1 MSFWAAQQS
10 LRVFLFISSV
20 MEVASGEY
28 GDQTAWLV
36 KAVQECKC
44 EKDYKSEMN
53 GNGVHNPFLWHRPS
67 YEVCKYIKPLCNTM
81 QWVLCHTG
89 SVVSLHNTFFRKDCK
104 KFNFKCTTAFHWV
117 STFKQTMLYLFYSK
131 TVHKSTKRLHI
142 ATL

>member
-1 MSFWAAQQS
+1 M
-10 LRVFLFISSV
+10 FLFISSV

-67 YEVCKYIKPLCNTM
+67 DEVCKYTKPLCNMM
-81 QWVLCHTG
+81 QWVLCHMG
-89 SVVSLHNTFFRKDCK
+89 SVVSLYNTFFLGKIAVQR
-104 KFNFKCTTAFHWV
+104 F
-117 STFKQTMLYLFYSK
+117 YL
-131 TVHKSTKRLHI
+131 
-142 ATL
+142 